1 MTRLGQFA
9 VRRHRLVLVA
19 GVIFLLVAGAV
30 GGSVSKIL
38 SNGGFDNPHSEYSKA
53 STILQTQF
61 HAGEPNL
68 VLLVTAKSG
77 TVDTP
82 AVAAEGLRLTQELA
96 ATQFVGQTAS
106 YWSLGSPPPLHSA
119 DAKGALVL
127 ARIAGNDDQVIKR
140 VKDIAPKFTLD
151 NAVVNVRVGGYSQ
164 VFNQVGTQIRSD
176 LEKSEAITLPVV
188 ILLLIIVFGSVV
200 AAGLPLG
207 VGILSVI
214 GTFLVLRI
222 IAAVT
227 DVSIYSLNL
236 TTAMGLGLAI
246 DYSLFIVSRYRE
258 ELRAGRDTE
267 GAVVRTVE
275 TAGRTVLFSAMTVA
289 ASLCALLV
297 FPLYF
302 LRSFAY
308 AGIPVVALAAG
319 GAVILLPAALASL
332 GPRVDRWVLWHHEPK
347 PVGEGGWHRI
357 AMAVMRRPVLI
368 GGSIV
373 VVLVILGL
381 PFIHVKFGL
390 PDDRVLPVQATSR
403 QVQDDI
409 RHGFSSNESAPL
421 SVVAPVA
428 PATAGRDAA
437 IDQYSV
443 QLSKM
448 GGVARVDS
456 LTGSYINGQR
466 IIGANPSSARFA
478 NPQGTWLS
486 VVPAVEPVS
495 AQGEHL
501 VHEVRNAP
509 APFKVLVTGRSAQL
523 VDSKHSIVS
532 SLPLALGIIGA
543 VTFIVLFLFTGSV
556 VMPVKALVLN
566 LLSLTATFGAM
577 VWIFQEGHLSGLLGF
592 TATGSLDTSTPV
604 LMFCIAF
611 GLSMDYEVFL
621 LSRIKEEHDVSH
633 DNVKSVAV
641 GLEQTGR
648 IVTAAAALLA
658 VVFVAFG
665 TSEIEFIKLFGL
677 GLALAVV
684 MDATLIRAT
693 LVPAFMRLAG
703 EVNWWAP
710 APLRRL
716 YERIGLKEA
725 PGDAAVAD
733 DGLGDDGF
741 AAALGIRPG
750 ARVEVAGA
758 LDEVLARA
766 VKRAGGKV
774 TASKNDDADVI
785 VLGANR
791 ATDLAQLGDLAQ
803 RVKVDGTIWV
813 VRPEDKLSKSVRAHG
828 EAAGL
833 TEGPT
838 VVLTDEYVGDR
849 LDVRTGGNGKK

>member
-9 VRRHRLVLVA
+9 VRRRRLVLVA
-19 GVIFLLVAGAV
+19 GLLFLLVAGAV
-30 GGSVSKIL
+30 GGSVSKRL
-38 SNGGFDNPHSEYSKA
+38 SNGGFDNPSSQYSKA
-53 STILQTQF
+53 AKLLQTQF
-61 HAGEPNL
+61 HAGEPNV
-68 VLLVTAKSG
+68 VLLVTAKIG
-77 TVDTP
+77 TVDSP
-82 AVAAEGLRLTQELA
+82 AVAAEGMRVTQQLGS
-96 ATQFVGQTAS
+96 QPFVGQTVS

-119 DAKGALVL
+119 DSKSALVL

-140 VKDIAPKFTLD
+140 VKDIAPRLTQD
-151 NAVVNVRVGGYSQ
+151 NAAVRVRVGGYSQ
-164 VFNQVGTQIRSD
+164 VFNQVGTQIRGD
-176 LEKSEAITLPVV
+176 LEKSEGITLPVV

-207 VGILSVI
+207 VGVLAVL

-222 IAAVT
+222 LAAVT

-246 DYSLFIVSRYRE
+246 DYSLFVVSRYRE

-267 GAVVRTVE
+267 AAVVRTVE

-319 GAVILLPAALASL
+319 GAVVVLPAALATL
-332 GPRVDRWVLWHHEPK
+332 GPRVDKWVLWHHQPK
-347 PVGEGGWHRI
+347 PVGEGGWHRL
-357 AMAVMRRPVLI
+357 AMAVMRRPLLI

-373 VVLVILGL
+373 VVLVFLGL
-381 PFIHVKFGL
+381 PFLHVKFGL
-390 PDDRVLPVQATSR
+390 PDDRVLPTSATSR
-403 QVQDDI
+403 QVSDDI
-409 RHGFSSNESAPL
+409 RRGFASNESAPL

-428 PATAGRDAA
+428 PATPTRDTA

-466 IIGANPSSARFA
+466 IIGANPASLRFA

-495 AQGEHL
+495 AAGEHL
-501 VHEVRNAP
+501 VHEVRDAP

-523 VDSKHSIVS
+523 VDSKASIAGR
-532 SLPLALGIIGA
+532 LPLTLGIIGA

-556 VMPVKALVLN
+556 VMPLKALVLN

-604 LMFCIAF
+604 LMFCVAF

-621 LSRIKEEHDVSH
+621 LSRIKEEHDRSH
-633 DNVKSVAV
+633 DNVRSVAV

-648 IVTAAAALLA
+648 IVTALAALLA
-658 VVFVAFG
+658 VVFIAFG
-665 TSEIEFIKLFGL
+665 TSEIEFIKLFGI
-677 GLALAVV
+677 GLAVAIV

-703 EVNWWAP
+703 EANWWAP
-710 APLRRL
+710 APLHRL

-725 PGDAAVAD
+725 PQEEDDDVA
-733 DGLGDDGF
+733 GLV
-741 AAALGIRPG
+741 AALGIRPG

-758 LDEVLARA
+758 LDDALARA
-766 VKRAGGKV
+766 VKRAAGRIV
-774 TASKNDDADVI
+774 PSTESEADVI
-785 VLGANR
+785 VLGAQR
-791 ATDLAQLGDLAQ
+791 ATDLARLGDLAQ
-803 RVKVDGTIWV
+803 NVKEDGTIWV
-813 VRPEDKLSKSVRAHG
+813 VRPEDKLSKSVQAHG

-833 TEGPT
+833 TGGPT

-849 LDVRTGGNGKK
+849 LDRADGNGTH